1 MINENKPIFPLG
13 KHTLVTQGDH
23 YPIEEQYAANKFEKE
38 TAELERLKQLCP
50 KCGEDFDNPKGYLG
64 CVCLACSDVK
74 ITAKP
79 RLVIVINGGCV
90 VNVYASQDQ
99 AVEILDRN
107 DLEEQSPGPWVDVI
121 VKESTTGLKEI
132 Y

>member
-1 MINENKPIFPLG
+1 MN
-13 KHTLVTQGDH
+13 
-23 YPIEEQYAANKFEKE
+23 
-38 TAELERLKQLCP
+38 R
-50 KCGEDFDNPKGYLG
+50 
-64 CVCLACSDVK
+64 
-74 ITAKP
+74 

-90 VNVYASQDQ
+90 INVYASQDQ

-121 VKESTTGLKEI
+121 VKESTAGLKEI